1 MQLEELSHKVSQLL
15 APELSPHCQV
25 GSFNKGCL
33 VLTSVNAVW
42 ASQIRYSIPELRDK
56 LRKEAGMYQL
66 MSIKVVVIEPKFDEK
81 KVAKKSSHQL
91 TDKAKASIIS
101 ESEHCVY
108 QPLRKALLH
117 LAEGDSS
124 DC

>member
-1 MQLEELSHKVSQLL
+1 MAIGHTMKSIRYCLNKQLTEICHRSMQLEELSHKVSQLL

-81 KVAKKSSHQL
+81 KVAKK
-91 TDKAKASIIS
+91 
-101 ESEHCVY
+101 
-108 QPLRKALLH
+108 RR
-117 LAEGDSS
+117 G
-124 DC
+124 